1 MIHAALGAELLALA
15 FMACSAAA
23 AAAPPTPLFAD
34 NEVLRLTIQGPIA
47 TLARA
52 PASSETPVA
61 GSLSRQGAA
70 AETLAVA
77 LSPRGITRR
86 KKDVCKFPPL
96 RVEFSQPPP
105 ATSLFRGQKGLK
117 LVTHCRPPV
126 RFQQHLLLEF
136 AAYRLYNQLTP
147 ASFNV
152 RLAMIDYV
160 DEAGRPIASR
170 YGFFIEDADD
180 MARRNDLHELEDVDR
195 VPVDH
200 LRAADAARFAV
211 FQHMIGNLDWS
222 MRAGPPGEGCC
233 HNARLV
239 GAKGATTGLVPVP
252 YDFDF
257 SGLVDAPYATPPPDS
272 KAASVRV
279 RRYRGYCGHN
289 EQAKAMAAD
298 LLLRRGPLLAVLD
311 EAPQVDPDARQK
323 AAAYL
328 GGFFEQIAARDGA
341 ARLVQTCVN

>member
-1 MIHAALGAELLALA
+1 MTHAALQAGLLGLA
-15 FMACSAAA
+15 VAACPAAA
-23 AAAPPTPLFAD
+23 AAAPPTPLFARH
-34 NEVLRLTIQGPIA
+34 EALHLTIRGPIA
-47 TLARA
+47 TLARG
-52 PASSETPVA
+52 PATSETPVA
-61 GSLSRQGAA
+61 GSLILHGPAP
-70 AETLAVA
+70 ETLAVA

-86 KKDVCKFPPL
+86 KKEVCKFPPL
-96 RVEFSQPPP
+96 RVEFAQKPP
-105 ATSLFRGQKGLK
+105 ATSLFKGQKGLK
-117 LVTHCRPPV
+117 LVTHCRAPE

-152 RLAMIDYV
+152 RLAMINYV
-160 DEAGRPIASR
+160 DEAGRPITSR

-180 MARRNDLHELEDVDR
+180 MARRNGLHELEDVNR

-200 LRAADAARFAV
+200 LRATDAARFAV

-222 MRAGPPGEGCC
+222 MRAGPPGDGCC

-257 SGLVDAPYATPPPDS
+257 SGMVDAPYAVPPADYRL
-272 KAASVRV
+272 ANVRV

-289 EQAKAMAAD
+289 VQAKATAAD

-311 EAPQVDPDARQK
+311 ATPQVDPKAREK

-328 GGFFEQIAARDGA
+328 GSFFDQIASGDGA
-341 ARLVQTCVN
+341 AKLVQTCVN